1 MPKLLELPLTSI
13 EVGTDRARDFDP
25 AWADGLAGII
35 AAQGLK
41 HPITV
46 RVVDGINRLVAGR
59 YRLEAARILGWEAI
73 PCILSEA
80 DSDDAARLEEVMENL
95 GRAELI
101 ALDRCHHLYEL
112 KVVWERMYPQ
122 AKAGVAGAT
131 AMHKKYATA
140 NFATADGGEEVF
152 GFSEANAEKVGLSAR
167 SIRLAVK
174 IWKGLSPAS
183 RAVLVGTDLATKQ
196 TELKAL
202 SEEKASVQAKIL
214 DLIFGDVHPVH
225 NVAQA
230 LSYLANGVSPDARE
244 RFFTKISATLAA
256 LDDTVFEDVILANE
270 DRVVAALK
278 RRGRL

>member
-1 MPKLLELPLTSI
+1 MPKLIELPLTSI

-25 AWADGLAGII
+25 AWAAGLAGII

-80 DSDDAARLEEVMENL
+80 DSNDAARLEEVMENL

-122 AKAGVAGAT
+122 AK
-131 AMHKKYATA
+131 H
-140 NFATADGGEEVF
+140 GGDRKSEAIKWQTLPLDPNAPQIF
-152 GFSEANAEKVGLSAR
+152 GFSEAVAEKIDLSPR
-167 SIRLAVK
+167 TIRGAVK

-183 RAVLVGTDLATKQ
+183 RAALVGTDLATKQ

-202 SEEKASVQAKIL
+202 SEEKPAVQAKIL

-256 LDDTVFEDVILANE
+256 LDDTVFEDLIVANE

>member
-1 MPKLLELPLTSI
+1 MPKLIELPLTSI

-25 AWADGLAGII
+25 AWAAGLAGII

-80 DSDDAARLEEVMENL
+80 GSDDAARLEEVMENL

-112 KVVWERMYPQ
+112 KVVWERIYPQ
-122 AKAGVAGAT
+122 TAHGKASPKSQTLALSSEAP
-131 AMHKKYATA
+131 
-140 NFATADGGEEVF
+140 EVF
-152 GFSEANAEKVGLSAR
+152 GFAKANAERIGLGVSA
-167 SIRLAVK
+167 IKMAVK

-183 RAVLVGTDLATKQ
+183 RAALVGTDIATKQ

-202 SEEKASVQAKIL
+202 SEEKPAVQAKIL

-256 LDDTVFEDVILANE
+256 LDDTVFEDVIIANE

>member
-1 MPKLLELPLTSI
+1 MPKLIELPLTSI

-25 AWADGLAGII
+25 AWAAGLAGII

-80 DSDDAARLEEVMENL
+80 GSDDAARLEEVMENL

-112 KVVWERMYPQ
+112 KVVWERIYPQ
-122 AKAGVAGAT
+122 TAHGKASPKSQTLALSSEAP
-131 AMHKKYATA
+131 
-140 NFATADGGEEVF
+140 EVF
-152 GFSEANAEKVGLSAR
+152 GFAKANAERIGLGVSA
-167 SIRLAVK
+167 IKMAVK

-183 RAVLVGTDLATKQ
+183 RAALVGTDLATKQ

-202 SEEKASVQAKIL
+202 SEEKPAVQAKIL

-256 LDDTVFEDVILANE
+256 LDDTVFEDLIVANE

>member
-25 AWADGLAGII
+25 DWAAGLAAII

-46 RVVDGINRLVAGR
+46 RVVDGVNRLVAGR
-59 YRLEAARILGWEAI
+59 YRLEAARILGWEVI

-122 AKAGVAGAT
+122 AK
-131 AMHKKYATA
+131 H
-140 NFATADGGEEVF
+140 GGDRKSEVIKWQTLPLDPNAPQIF
-152 GFSEANAEKVGLSAR
+152 GFSEAVAEKIDLSPR
-167 SIRLAVK
+167 TIRGAVK

-183 RAVLVGTDLATKQ
+183 RAALVGTDIATKQ

-202 SEEKASVQAKIL
+202 SEEKPAVQAKIL

>member
-1 MPKLLELPLTSI
+1 
-13 EVGTDRARDFDP
+13 VGTDRARDFDP
-25 AWADGLAGII
+25 AWAAGLAGII

-80 DSDDAARLEEVMENL
+80 GSDDAARLEEVMENL

-112 KVVWERMYPQ
+112 KVVWERIYPQ
-122 AKAGVAGAT
+122 TAHGKASPKSQTLALSSEAP
-131 AMHKKYATA
+131 
-140 NFATADGGEEVF
+140 EVF
-152 GFSEANAEKVGLSAR
+152 GFAKANAERIGLGVSA
-167 SIRLAVK
+167 IKMAVK

-183 RAVLVGTDLATKQ
+183 RAALVGTDIATKQ

-202 SEEKASVQAKIL
+202 SEEKPAVQAKIL

-256 LDDTVFEDVILANE
+256 LDDTVFEDVIIANE

>member
-25 AWADGLAGII
+25 DWAAGLAGII

-122 AKAGVAGAT
+122 AK
-131 AMHKKYATA
+131 H
-140 NFATADGGEEVF
+140 GGDHGNQYTGGKSQSLALASEVPEVF
-152 GFSEANAEKVGLSAR
+152 GFAKANAERIGLGVSA
-167 SIRLAVK
+167 IKMAVK

-183 RAVLVGTDLATKQ
+183 RAALVGTDLATKQ

-214 DLIFGDVHPVH
+214 DLIHGDEHAQIQ
-225 NVAQA
+225 NVAGALAFLAGGIQPTGDEIRLQA
-230 LSYLANGVSPDARE
+230 LRKSVSALPDP
-244 RFFTKISATLAA
+244 
-256 LDDTVFEDVILANE
+256 VF
-270 DRVVAALK
+270 DRLIAENADRTIAALK
-278 RRGRL
+278 RLGRI

>member
-1 MPKLLELPLTSI
+1 MPKLIELPLTSI

-25 AWADGLAGII
+25 AWAAGLAGII

-122 AKAGVAGAT
+122 AK
-131 AMHKKYATA
+131 H
-140 NFATADGGEEVF
+140 GGDHGNQYTGGKSQSLALASEAPEVF
-152 GFSEANAEKVGLSAR
+152 GFAKANAERIGLGVSA
-167 SIRLAVK
+167 IKMAVK

-183 RAVLVGTDLATKQ
+183 RAALIGTDLATKQ

-202 SEEKASVQAKIL
+202 SEQKPAVQAKIL